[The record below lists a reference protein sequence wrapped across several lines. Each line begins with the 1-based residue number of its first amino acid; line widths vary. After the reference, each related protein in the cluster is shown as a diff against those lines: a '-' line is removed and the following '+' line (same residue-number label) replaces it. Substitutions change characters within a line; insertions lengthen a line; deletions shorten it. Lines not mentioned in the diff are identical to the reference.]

1 MARFKDEQSAAI
13 RTATA
18 FLNRVDNAG
27 FDNGYNAGYEAA
39 EKALTMKHETEI
51 NYVKNKVKK
60 LEDDFAGFASLLIES
75 GIVQV
80 EEQNG
85 ELRYKVNKV
94 KLDEQSEV

>member
-1 MARFKDEQSAAI
+1 
-13 RTATA
+13 
-18 FLNRVDNAG
+18 
-27 FDNGYNAGYEAA
+27 
-39 EKALTMKHETEI
+39 MKHETEI

-80 EEQNG
+80 EEQNN

-94 KLDEQSEV
+94 KLDEQS